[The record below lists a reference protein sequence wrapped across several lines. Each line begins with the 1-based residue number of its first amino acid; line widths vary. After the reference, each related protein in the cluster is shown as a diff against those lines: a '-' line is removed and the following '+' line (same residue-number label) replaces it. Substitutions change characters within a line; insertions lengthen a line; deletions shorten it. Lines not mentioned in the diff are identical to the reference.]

1 MTTTEALLDD
11 RKLQELEEKFDP
23 EMRFRPTVPPATLIV
38 TVLLIV
44 LSCFH
49 YYTAGFGLLRET
61 THRGIHLAF
70 VLGLIFLVFP
80 ASKRSHD
87 SPPASGSWLSPGGVP
102 WFDWLLAVA
111 CAASVLYIPY
121 VFDDL
126 AFRIG
131 NPDLSDVVFGTIL
144 FVTLLEATRR
154 AMGWP
159 LPLIAIGFTVYA
171 LAGPYFPGLLKHAG
185 ASWSMMINHQ
195 YLTSQGIYGVAVGV
209 VATYVFHFVLFGV
222 MATRIGLG
230 QLFLDIASSVAGRYA
245 GGPAKVS
252 VFGSAMFGM
261 LSGSSVAN
269 AVTVGS
275 LTIPAMIRV
284 GYRREFAGAVEAAS
298 STGGQITPPVLG
310 AAAFLMVEFLNVPY
324 QTIIAA
330 AVVPAFMHF
339 FGVFMQVHFEAKRFG
354 LRGLTDAE
362 MPRLRESL
370 RQRWPTLIPL
380 VLLIAILVSG
390 RTPYL
395 AAFTGISSCMIVGLT
410 TRVSGNRLSNWAL
423 FAMLHALLATVSF
436 ADLGGNTDT
445 IKLVLF
451 AIAVAIALAG
461 WKLAGITGRIGH
473 GVIVEA
479 FETGAKYALAVGAA
493 AATVGIVIGV
503 VTLTGVGFK
512 ISFIITS
519 WAQVIAGGLMTVLPS
534 FVADMKT
541 LTLFCALAMTA
552 VVCVL
557 MGCGIPTTA
566 NYIIMVTV
574 AAPTLVQLGVQ
585 PLVAHFFVFYYGV
598 LADITPPVALAA
610 YAAAGM
616 AGSDPFKTGNMAF
629 RLGMAKA
636 LVPFVFVFSP
646 SLLLVAKGF
655 TPQDFAITFVGC
667 VLGIVVLAAALSR
680 FLLVELKRWEQG
692 VCLAAALL
700 LIAPGLWVT
709 LAGLVLVTPVIVRQ
723 LAARKLQRSPAMA

>member
-1 MTTTEALLDD
+1 MTETIDPG
-11 RKLQELEEKFDP
+11 KLQELEEKFDP
-23 EMRFRPTVPPATLIV
+23 EMRFRPTVPPATAIV
-38 TVLLIV
+38 KWLLIA

-49 YYTAGFGLLRET
+49 YYTAGFGLLREA
-61 THRGIHLAF
+61 THRGVHLAF
-70 VLGLIFLVFP
+70 VLSLIFLVF
-80 ASKRSHD
+80 AGSKKAHD
-87 SPPASGSWLSPGGVP
+87 REAKNSWLSPGGVP
-102 WFDWLLAVA
+102 LVDWLLGIA
-111 CAASVLYIPY
+111 CAVSVLYIPY

-126 AFRIG
+126 AFRVG
-131 NPDLSDVVFGTIL
+131 NPDLADVVLGSIL

-154 AMGWP
+154 SMGWP
-159 LPLIAIGFTVYA
+159 LPLIAIGFTIYA

-185 ASWSMMINHQ
+185 ASWAQMINHQ

-230 QLFLDIASSVAGRYA
+230 QLFLDIAASIAGRYA

-310 AAAFLMVEFLNVPY
+310 AAAFLMIEFLNVPY
-324 QTIIAA
+324 QTIIVASII
-330 AVVPAFMHF
+330 PAFMHF
-339 FGVFMQVHFEAKRFG
+339 FGVFMQVHFEAKRHG
-354 LRGLTDAE
+354 LRGLTAEE
-362 MPRLRESL
+362 MPKLKESL

-380 VLLIAILVSG
+380 FLLIGILVTG

-395 AAFTGISSCMIVGLT
+395 AAFTGITSCAIVGLT
-410 TRVSGNRLSNWAL
+410 TKTEGNKAKNWAL
-423 FAMLHALLATVSF
+423 CIALHALLGLIAF
-436 ADLGGNTDT
+436 ADLGQNTDW
-445 IKLVLF
+445 IKRGLF
-451 AIAVAIALAG
+451 TAGVIIAMAG
-461 WKLAGITGRIGH
+461 WKLADITGRIRH
-473 GVIVEA
+473 AVMLEV

-519 WAQVIAGGLMTVLPS
+519 WAQAIAGGVASVLPAM
-534 FVADMKT
+534 FVNMNA
-541 LTLFCALAMTA
+541 LALFCALAMTG
-552 VVCVL
+552 VVCIL

-574 AAPTLVQLGVQ
+574 AAPTLVQLGVE

-646 SLLLVAKGF
+646 SLLIVAKGF
-655 TPQDFAITFVGC
+655 TVYDFTVTFVGC
-667 VLGIVVLAAALSR
+667 VLGIMVLAAALSR
-680 FLLVELKRWEQG
+680 YMLVEMKRWEQL

-700 LIAPGLWVT
+700 LIAPGLVVT
-709 LAGLVLVTPVIVRQ
+709 LIGAAMVLPVLLRH
-723 LAARKLQRSPAMA
+723 LAAWRLANAAPAPA

>member
-1 MTTTEALLDD
+1 MSAATALPDD
-11 RKLQELEEKFDP
+11 KKLQELEEKFDP
-23 EMRFRPTVPPATLIV
+23 EMRFRPTVPPATAIV
-38 TVLLIV
+38 KWLLIT

-49 YYTAGFGLLRET
+49 YYTAGFGLLQET
-61 THRGIHLAF
+61 THRGIHMAF
-70 VLGLIFLVFP
+70 VLSLIFLVFAGSRKAAENTP
-80 ASKRSHD
+80 SN
-87 SPPASGSWLSPGGVP
+87 SWLTPGGVP
-102 WFDWLLAVA
+102 LADWLLGLC

-121 VFDDL
+121 VFDGL
-126 AFRIG
+126 AFRVG
-131 NPDLSDVVFGTIL
+131 NPSTVDVVFGTVL
-144 FVTLLEATRR
+144 FFTLLEATRR
-154 AMGWP
+154 SMGWP
-159 LPLIAIGFTVYA
+159 LPIIALGFTAYA
-171 LAGPYFPGLLKHAG
+171 LAGPVFPGLLQHAG
-185 ASWSMMINHQ
+185 ASWSQMINHQ

-222 MATRIGLG
+222 LATRVGLG
-230 QLFLDIASSVAGRYA
+230 QLFLDIASTVAGRYA

-252 VFGSAMFGM
+252 VLGSALFGM

-284 GYRREFAGAVEAAS
+284 GYKKHFAAAVEAAA

-310 AAAFLMVEFLNVPY
+310 AAAFLMIEFLNLPY

-339 FGVFMQVHFEAKRFG
+339 FGVFMQVHFEAKRYG
-354 LRGLTDAE
+354 LRGLTEEE
-362 MPRLRESL
+362 MPKLKASL
-370 RQRWPTLIPL
+370 KMRWPTLIPL
-380 VLLIAILVSG
+380 VLLISILVSG

-395 AAFTGISSCMIVGLT
+395 AAFVGISSCAIVG
-410 TRVSGNRLSNWAL
+410 VSTATQGNTLKNWA
-423 FAMLHALLATVSF
+423 MLVGMHLLLIGIAFGDYGNSNLEIKLALLA
-436 ADLGGNTDT
+436 AG
-445 IKLVLF
+445 I
-451 AIAVAIALAG
+451 IAALA
-461 WKLAGITGRIGH
+461 LRRFANITGRITH
-473 GVIVEA
+473 TDLVEA

-512 ISFIITS
+512 ISFIITD
-519 WAQVIAGGLMTVLPS
+519 WAQTMAATMGSIIPPAFASLQ
-534 FVADMKT
+534 A
-541 LTLFCALAMTA
+541 LTLFCALVMTA

-557 MGCGIPTTA
+557 MGCGVPTTA
-566 NYIIMVTV
+566 TYIIMVTV
-574 AAPTLVQLGVQ
+574 AAPTLVQLGVE

-616 AGSDPFKTGNMAF
+616 AGSDPFKTGNTAF

-655 TPQDFAITFVGC
+655 TWYDFCVTFVGC
-667 VLGIVVLAAALSR
+667 ILGITILAAALSKY
-680 FLLVELKRWEQG
+680 FLVEMKRWEQYL
-692 VCLAAALL
+692 CFCAAIL
-700 LIAPGLWVT
+700 LIAPGLTVT
-709 LAGLVLVTPVIVRQ
+709 LIGAAMTVPMVLRHVGAWRALRPGY
-723 LAARKLQRSPAMA
+723 